1 MEQSL
6 IVKELDSMKKKRRGW
21 LVLVLLVALLAAN
34 GARLGEKPAE
44 LWNLLCTYTGF
55 NAMEHGWNLVL
66 VNRENRLPRRWNA
79 ELTELSNGQ
88 SVDSRI
94 YPSLQRMFDDMRAQ
108 GVYPVVASGF
118 RTAEKQQQLMDDRV
132 DGYLRQGYSGS
143 EAAEEAKKWVAE
155 AGFSEHQTG
164 LAVDINAD
172 GVHSAGHQ
180 VYAWL
185 ADHAWKYG
193 FILRYPEDKT
203 ALTGMDYEP
212 WHYRYVG
219 SEAAEEIYKTGVCLE
234 EYVQTLP

>member
-1 MEQSL
+1 
-6 IVKELDSMKKKRRGW
+6 MKKKRRGW
-21 LVLVLLVALLAAN
+21 IVLVLLVALLAAN
-34 GARLGEKPAE
+34 GARLEGKPAE
-44 LWNLLCTYTGF
+44 LWSLLRSYTGF
-55 NAMEHGWNLVL
+55 AAMEHGWNLVL
-66 VNRENRLPRRWNA
+66 VNRENRLPGRWDP

-132 DGYLRQGYSGS
+132 DGYLRQGYSG
-143 EAAEEAKKWVAE
+143 AAAEEEAKKWVAE

-172 GVHSAGHQ
+172 GVYSAGYQ

-185 ADHAWKYG
+185 AEHAWQYG
-193 FILRYPEDKT
+193 FILRYPENKT
-203 ALTGMDYEP
+203 AFTGMDYEP

>member
-1 MEQSL
+1 
-6 IVKELDSMKKKRRGW
+6 MKKKRRGW
-21 LVLVLLVALLAAN
+21 IVLVLLVALLAAN
-34 GARLGEKPAE
+34 GARLEGKPAE
-44 LWNLLCTYTGF
+44 LWSLLQSYTGF
-55 NAMEHGWNLVL
+55 TAMEHGWNLVL
-66 VNRENRLPRRWNA
+66 VNRENRLPRRWNP

-132 DGYLRQGYSGS
+132 DGYLRQGYSGA

-172 GVHSAGHQ
+172 GVYSAGYQ

-185 ADHAWKYG
+185 AEHAWQYG

-219 SEAAEEIYKTGVCLE
+219 AEAAEEIYKTGVCLE